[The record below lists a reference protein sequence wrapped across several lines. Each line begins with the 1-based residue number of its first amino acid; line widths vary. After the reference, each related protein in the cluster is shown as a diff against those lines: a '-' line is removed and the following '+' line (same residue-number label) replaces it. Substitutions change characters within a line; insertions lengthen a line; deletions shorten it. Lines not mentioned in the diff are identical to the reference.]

1 MRATESNFDGLVD
14 ELADVLDENIRQV
27 KLTIVRLDELR
38 SAVIKRDEAGLR
50 ALLEAIQDEGP
61 SYSMVESRRER
72 IRKRLADVLGCTAVE
87 LNLSRICEHLSEEKS
102 GSILSRQ
109 EELQQLVDKLR
120 VEHTSTRI
128 LLMECRRFNN
138 VLLRGIFGQG
148 GEGVTYDKRGGSSW
162 DSERGTMSLR
172 L

>member
-1 MRATESNFDGLVD
+1 MRAKEIDFGGLVD

-27 KLTIVRLDELR
+27 RLTIVRLDELR

-50 ALLEAIQDEGP
+50 ALLETIQEEGP
-61 SYSMVESRRER
+61 GYSMVESSRER
-72 IRKRLADVLGCTAVE
+72 IRKRLAGILGCPVEE
-87 LNLSRICEHLSEEKS
+87 LNLSRICEHVSEEKS

-109 EELQQLVDKLR
+109 EELRGLVDRLR
-120 VEHTSTRI
+120 IEHTSTRI

-138 VLLRGIFGQG
+138 ILLRGIFGEG
-148 GEGVTYDKRGGSSW
+148 GEGVTYDKRGGASW
-162 DSERGTMSLR
+162 ECERSTTNLR